1 MKDEL
6 DREMEE
12 AVHQEFPFTSSNQ
25 EIYRCPNWAKAL
37 LYQYNTLENV
47 HDIIK
52 LFNIS
57 SAETVS
63 QDNVGHI
70 NPTNSRNYNKE

>member
-1 MKDEL
+1 MEDVL
-6 DREMEE
+6 DKEIEE
-12 AVHQEFPFTSSNQ
+12 AVHQEFPFSASKYD
-25 EIYRCPNWAKAL
+25 IYRCPNWAKAL

-47 HDIIK
+47 HDVIK

-63 QDNVGHI
+63 QDQIGCI
-70 NPTNSRNYNKE
+70 TPINSRNYNKE